1 MISCAAVKFKY
12 ALKNAVSL
20 TASDSEKY
28 GPPEDIR
35 ADEAK
40 VMYILSKY
48 IRFEKYQS
56 DRMTSVSFSFTYA
69 FSDLV
74 ILFAFVAYLGPT
86 CRITSLESFF
96 TLTV

>member
-48 IRFEKYQS
+48 IRFEN
-56 DRMTSVSFSFTYA
+56 DIRVT
-69 FSDLV
+69 D
-74 ILFAFVAYLGPT
+74 
-86 CRITSLESFF
+86 
-96 TLTV
+96 